1 MAKDFLPDS
10 EETSTS
16 PASSQPPTPSNPERE
31 PVQILVIGSKEG
43 VTNIVHSLHSHHF
56 AEVREWS
63 PLMPAPVPGKKMRML
78 IRNVPR

>member
-43 VTNIVHSLHSHHF
+43 LSNIVHSRRERDAQMEEYYRQLD
-56 AEVREWS
+56 AEEQ
-63 PLMPAPVPGKKMRML
+63 AK
-78 IRNVPR
+78 

>member
-43 VTNIVHSLHSHHF
+43 LSNIVHS
-56 AEVREWS
+56 AGNE
-63 PLMPAPVPGKKMRML
+63 MPKWKNTTVNSMLRNKQSEPVGYGASRF
-78 IRNVPR
+78 